1 MPGKPCLDMT
11 PFVQVQVKIN
21 GGGLDV
27 VMTQMVLNFGDGMA
41 AIEHGHCLAMA
52 KAMDRIDVLEALWR
66 KSLFQIL
73 SADTVNAMPGE
84 FLSPLINK

>member
-11 PFVQVQVKIN
+11 LFVQVQVKVN

-73 SADTVNAMPGE
+73 SADAVNAMSSKFFP
-84 FLSPLINK
+84 PLTDK